1 MSENTKKDQ
10 VREPELKPVAPYKP
24 GEKGFAVFWLIIGA
38 VFFYFSMQIY
48 QKHPGVSSAGA
59 VPLFCTGAIILCSVL
74 ILLSDRKAPSEND
87 GAGGGEKAANVFR
100 FLFGPDVL
108 FMVIMIFLYCI
119 ALNMR
124 LGFYPATLVFLWISM
139 IFYNRSKFRVNGS
152 IDTKILGKVILHNLF
167 WTAVC
172 LAFIFVVFSTL
183 FKVVLP

>member
-1 MSENTKKDQ
+1 
-10 VREPELKPVAPYKP
+10 
-24 GEKGFAVFWLIIGA
+24 
-38 VFFYFSMQIY
+38 
-48 QKHPGVSSAGA
+48 
-59 VPLFCTGAIILCSVL
+59 
-74 ILLSDRKAPSEND
+74 
-87 GAGGGEKAANVFR
+87 
-100 FLFGPDVL
+100 
-108 FMVIMIFLYCI
+108 MVIMIFLYCV

-152 IDTKILGKVILHNLF
+152 IDTKILGKVIFQNLF